1 MGAGLGFKDFTTG
14 EVLTSNDVDGYL
26 MQGVWVFADAAA
38 RTAAVT
44 SPQEGNMSYLKDINS
59 TEYYSGSAW
68 VAVAPASSGGMTSI
82 ASGSLSTGT
91 LSLTG
96 IVGTYKDLRLVLRNY
111 YQSTASTFKVTVNSV
126 TSYDWIQMV
135 TATASGGSTQFET
148 GLAQTNINTSY
159 NSPSTSSTA
168 SAFSAN
174 FYDYTNTTANK
185 LIDIDFGY
193 IKNTGGARELVQ
205 TSAIANTTAAITSI
219 TLTQSAG
226 TFSGG
231 TYILYGIN

>member
-1 MGAGLGFKDFTTG
+1 MGAGLGFKNFVTG
-14 EVLTSNDVDGYL
+14 DVLTAADTNGYL
-26 MQGVWVFADAAA
+26 MQGVWVFANAAA
-38 RTAAVT
+38 RTSAVT
-44 SPQEGNMSYLKDINS
+44 SPQEGNFSFLKDTNS
-59 TEYYSGSAW
+59 TEYYDGAAW
-68 VAVAPASSGGMTSI
+68 VAVAPASGGMTSI

-96 IVGTYKDLRLVLRNY
+96 ISGSYKDLRLVLRNY

-148 GLAQTNINTSY
+148 GLTQTNINTSY